1 MEGGKIGE
9 RKAEATK
16 RRKEKKTALK
26 KFKCVYVKVFV
37 GRN

>member
-1 MEGGKIGE
+1 MEKE
-9 RKAEATK
+9 RQ
-16 RRKEKKTALK
+16 RQPKEEKKKKKTALK

>member
-1 MEGGKIGE
+1 MEGKDR
-9 RKAEATK
+9 RKK
-16 RRKEKKTALK
+16 GRGNQKKKEKKTALK